1 MIMFTAGSACLV
13 YSRFG
18 QILYD
23 YAVAL
28 MLLGFGI
35 TLCSQLL
42 TFQLIK
48 LLGRRSIIIFMMV
61 ALMVRKRGLRD
72 SRASLLQQFIKGQ
85 YRAGL
90 GQGRLGRCSIIVFIQ
105 LQLQYLA
112 RHLFMM
118 VALMVR
124 KDCCWQQS
132 CEPMDVQCS
141 VREGRRDVARQ
152 AQHQCLRI
160 GGPHD
165 VRA

>member
-42 TFQLIK
+42 TFLLIK

-72 SRASLLQQFIKGQ
+72 SRASLLQQYIKGQ
-85 YRAGL
+85 YRARL
-90 GQGRLGRCSIIVFIQ
+90 GQGR
-105 LQLQYLA
+105 
-112 RHLFMM
+112 
-118 VALMVR
+118 
-124 KDCCWQQS
+124 
-132 CEPMDVQCS
+132 
-141 VREGRRDVARQ
+141 EGRRGAPGQ
-152 AQHQCLRI
+152 AQHHCLYTVTVTVFGTASVYD
-160 GGPHD
+160 GGPHGEKGLLL
-165 VRA
+165 ATEL

>member
-42 TFQLIK
+42 TFLLIK

-61 ALMVRKRGLRD
+61 ALMVRNRGP
-72 SRASLLQQFIKGQ
+72 S
-85 YRAGL
+85 AG
-90 GQGRLGRCSIIVFIQ
+90 
-105 LQLQYLA
+105 
-112 RHLFMM
+112 
-118 VALMVR
+118 
-124 KDCCWQQS
+124 
-132 CEPMDVQCS
+132 
-141 VREGRRDVARQ
+141 
-152 AQHQCLRI
+152 
-160 GGPHD
+160 
-165 VRA
+165 